1 MLQFLV
7 CQLFDFLLEYK
18 VVFVDKLLRNVGNE
32 INSMEVRD
40 LFELLFEEFFC
51 GLNDFD
57 LIYFMVMDGLDES
70 EC

>member
-51 GLNDFD
+51 SLNDFD